1 MAALFC
7 PARHGPAVAKA
18 VITGTRNAEE
28 GLEVGRRILAGG
40 GSALDAVEAAIRVTE
55 DDPLDWSVGFD
66 GLPNLLGKVELDASI
81 MVGSTRRA
89 GAVAGVRTMK
99 NPITLAR
106 KVMEETP
113 HLLLVGEGADRFARA
128 MGFPKEE
135 LQSAEGRKRYA
146 NIMAGRQMLEGMGK
160 VPDSMAKLAWRYE
173 ANLKRQ
179 LEEFDV
185 RAWYERL
192 SRGWHGTVDVIA
204 IDRKGEVCSGVST
217 SGLALKFP
225 GRAGDSPLIGA
236 GNYADARYGAAACV
250 GQGELAIRFSA
261 ARTAVLHLRAGK
273 TPRQAAS
280 AVLREVLREE
290 PRGILQILVV
300 SKTGEAAASASQEG
314 LHTVYWREGME
325 AVERRPSNLLRKG

>member
-1 MAALFC
+1 MFR
-7 PARHGPAVAKA
+7 PMAKA
-18 VITGTRNAEE
+18 VIAGTRNAEE
-28 GLEVGRRILAGG
+28 GLETGRRILASG

-66 GLPNLLGKVELDASI
+66 GLPNLLGEVELDASI

-113 HLLLVGEGADRFARA
+113 HVLLVGEGADRFARA

-135 LQSAEGRKRYA
+135 LQSEAGRKRYA
-146 NIMAGRQMLEGMGK
+146 NLMSGRPLLEGFGS
-160 VPDSMAKLAWRYE
+160 VPDSVAKLAWRYKPY
-173 ANLKRQ
+173 LKLQRKD
-179 LEEFDV
+179 FDV
-185 RAWYERL
+185 KAWYERL
-192 SRGWHGTVDVIA
+192 ARDWHGTVDVIA
-204 IDRKGEVCSGVST
+204 IDRKGEMCSGVST
-217 SGLALKFP
+217 SGLALKLP

-261 ARTAVLHLRAGK
+261 ARTAVWHLRAGK
-273 TPRQAAS
+273 SPRQAAD
-280 AVLREVLREE
+280 AVLREVLKEE
-290 PRGILQILVV
+290 PRGILQVLVV
-300 SKTGEAAASASQEG
+300 SRAGEAAASASQKG

-325 AVERRPSNLLRKG
+325 QVERRPSKLLRKG